1 MAKKVLFL
9 MVLAVIA
16 AGSMFAGEAGLSFE
30 SIGYDTS
37 LAVPVLFPAEFDGG
51 FELAP
56 LAEGSSAS
64 SSGGILTGSKFV
76 AGVLNLPLGLWSWLN
91 KDWWGGGMTA
101 GLEGGGFT
109 LLLVGAFVKESVA
122 MVFIGLG
129 VFIGGAVYGFKRGWA
144 ECGKIQQAGSLAEAL
159 GENPLK
165 HISLAAAPNGEGGMA
180 GALTWRAAW

>member
-16 AGSMFAGEAGLSFE
+16 AGGMFAGEAGLSFE

-64 SSGGILTGSKFV
+64 SSGGVLTGSKFV
-76 AGVLNLPLGLWSWLN
+76 AGALNLPLGLWSWLN
-91 KDWWGGGMTA
+91 RDWLGGALTA
-101 GLEGGGFT
+101 GLEGGGIV
-109 LLLVGAFVKESVA
+109 LLIVGAVRQNIPMA
-122 MVFIGLG
+122 FIGLG
-129 VFIGGAVYGFKRGWA
+129 VFIGGTVYGFKRGWA

-165 HISLAAAPNGEGGMA
+165 HISLTAAPNGEGGMA
-180 GALTWRAAW
+180 GALIWRAAW